1 MSDTQDILSEEEIEL
16 FVKKLGIEE
25 ISQAHA
31 HGLINMQTIQMMV
44 AAFNLGAHAERVG
57 EL

>member
-1 MSDTQDILSEEEIEL
+1 MSDTQDILTEEEIEL

-31 HGLINMQTIQMMV
+31 HGLINMQTVQMMV
-44 AAFNLGAHAERVG
+44 AAFNLGAHAERSG
-57 EL
+57 DL

>member
-31 HGLINMQTIQMMV
+31 HGLINMQTVQMMV

>member
-1 MSDTQDILSEEEIEL
+1 MSDTQDILSEQEVEL

-31 HGLINMQTIQMMV
+31 HGLINMQTVQMMV

>member
-1 MSDTQDILSEEEIEL
+1 MSDTQEILSEQEVEL

-31 HGLINMQTIQMMV
+31 HGLINMQTVQMMV